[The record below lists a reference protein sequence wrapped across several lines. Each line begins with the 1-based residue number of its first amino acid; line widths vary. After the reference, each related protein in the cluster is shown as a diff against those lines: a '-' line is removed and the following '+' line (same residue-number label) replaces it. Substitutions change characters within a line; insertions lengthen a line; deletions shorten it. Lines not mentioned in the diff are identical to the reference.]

1 MLSKLKLNNIFSGSR
16 VDGRRGLDVA
26 GIDQSVTNTE
36 TDSLLS
42 SRQDGEDLYDDTESS
57 ITSVSQIA
65 LGKLICRLLRYF

>member
-1 MLSKLKLNNIFSGSR
+1 MYNVNEILSNLKLYNIFSGSR

-65 LGKLICRLLRYF
+65 LGKLM

>member
-1 MLSKLKLNNIFSGSR
+1 MKYYLTLNCTIFSGSR

-65 LGKLICRLLRYF
+65 LGKLM